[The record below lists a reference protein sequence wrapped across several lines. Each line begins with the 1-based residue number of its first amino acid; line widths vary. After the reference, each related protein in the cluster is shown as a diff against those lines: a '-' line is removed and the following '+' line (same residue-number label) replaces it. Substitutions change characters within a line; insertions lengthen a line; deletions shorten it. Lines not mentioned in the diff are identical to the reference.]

1 MPDVSFPSITVRVS
15 YAGVGPLEMEELV
28 TRPLEQAMSAVAGLE
43 RLESTSSEGI
53 QPRHP
58 ELRVGHRPER
68 GRRRREKPPRSRP
81 RTPAGGSRCAGHVQ
95 VRREHLPDHGR
106 RCRRGLRPRPAARD
120 RRARSCPRGSSE
132 CPGVASVTV
141 EGGLRRQIHVEL
153 SKEKITALNLPVD
166 RITSLL
172 RSENQNIPARR
183 NRRRRPHLP
192 GPQPGTV
199 RESRTRSAISSS

>member
-43 RLESTSSEGI
+43 RLESTSSEGSS
-53 QPRHP
+53 
-58 ELRVGHRPER
+58 RVTLNFAWGTDLNEAADDVRNRLDRVR
-68 GRRRREKPPRSRP
+68 GRLPEESD
-81 RTPAGGSRCAGHVQ
+81 AAGHVQ

-106 RCRRGLRPRPAARD
+106 RCRRGLRSRPASRD
-120 RRARSCPRGSSE
+120 RRARSVARGSSE

-166 RITSLL
+166 RITTLL
-172 RSENQNIPARR
+172 RTRESEHPARR
-183 NRRRRPHLP
+183 NRRGRPHLP
-192 GPQPGTV
+192 RSQPGAV
-199 RESRTRSAISSS
+199 REPRTRSATSSS